1 MPSPSGARQ
10 TPDCRGGARPSCASR
25 IFWIYSGYTLEV
37 HRVSKCSLRP
47 AVENFRNRLAEKG
60 LVRFEVTGR
69 NSDRDLVRAV
79 ARRLAE
85 GGPDSERLRAAVN
98 QTVSGEPPTKGG
110 ILRALMASPLVGSQ
124 LDMVRPR
131 EEGRKVDI

>member
-1 MPSPSGARQ
+1 
-10 TPDCRGGARPSCASR
+10 
-25 IFWIYSGYTLEV
+25 
-37 HRVSKCSLRP
+37 VSKSSQQS
-47 AVENFRNRLAEKG
+47 AVANFRNRLAEKG

>member
-1 MPSPSGARQ
+1 M
-10 TPDCRGGARPSCASR
+10 
-25 IFWIYSGYTLEV
+25 
-37 HRVSKCSLRP
+37 SKSSQER
-47 AVENFRNRLAEKG
+47 AVANFRNRLAEKG

-85 GGPDSERLRAAVN
+85 GSAESERLRAAVN
-98 QTVSGEPPTKGG
+98 QTISAEPPAKGG
-110 ILRALMASPLVGSQ
+110 ILRALMASPLVGSE
-124 LDMVRPR
+124 LDLSRPR

>member
-1 MPSPSGARQ
+1 M
-10 TPDCRGGARPSCASR
+10 
-25 IFWIYSGYTLEV
+25 
-37 HRVSKCSLRP
+37 SKSSQER
-47 AVENFRNRLAEKG
+47 AVANFRNRLAEKG

-85 GGPDSERLRAAVN
+85 GSAESERLRAAVN
-98 QTVSGEPPTKGG
+98 QIIGAEPPAKGR
-110 ILRALMASPLVGSQ
+110 ILRALMASPLVGSE
-124 LDMVRPR
+124 LDLSRPR